1 MPYIMDNN
9 PEHYTEADRV
19 PSALNRCNSCEFRPM
34 ALGDNPMGYCLP
46 CLAEVMGAD
55 DNGR

>member
-9 PEHYTEADRV
+9 PERYTEADRV
-19 PSALNRCNSCEFRPM
+19 PSALETCNSCDFRPM
-34 ALGDNPMGYCLP
+34 AKGDNPMGYCLP

-55 DNGR
+55 NGR